1 MALTDPAARFVYSN
15 PYKTRGEI
23 VNIALN
29 LLKIIETTS
38 YIQIRRFRI
47 DNESPT
53 SRILTY
59 LGEKG
64 IMVEHSVP
72 HHHCKNG
79 VAKRDFRREQD

>member
-1 MALTDPAARFVYSN
+1 MALTDHATRFVYSN
-15 PYKTRGEI
+15 PYKTRGET

-38 YIQIRRFRI
+38 YIQIRRVRI

-53 SRILTY
+53 SRMVTF

-64 IMVEHSVP
+64 MVEHSVP
-72 HHHCKNG
+72 YHHYKNG